1 MRFAATVFTWDH
13 DRNIYWKRRQPPLGR
28 IIIDDEAISNE
39 ELSELSTHLQKVE
52 SRALSSVHLGFYQKT
67 PKKASRDAEAIFSIF
82 GSNYYTM

>member
-39 ELSELSTHLQKVE
+39 ELSEDNIDGKLVISKQKVFVYDMAFM
-52 SRALSSVHLGFYQKT
+52 SRPVK
-67 PKKASRDAEAIFSIF
+67 
-82 GSNYYTM
+82 